1 MSSPKTN
8 RLTLEIQCEYHE
20 LIHEPISV
28 AKAAELDH
36 SSFNEGGYSSFSEM
50 RSMIDCVNFKLMKND
65 EVVYSSESK
74 NDPISF
80 NVVKN
85 IYDALKNE
93 FCMSE
98 IEIDNFNR
106 ECEVFLNSE
115 NGDHK
120 LPYELLLAKNIFNGE
135 VQLSLSDFENMEI
148 KKYEKIQLALGL
160 LRKKVNHHE

>member
-1 MSSPKTN
+1 MSNPKTN

-28 AKAAELDH
+28 AKAAELDYG
-36 SSFNEGGYSSFSEM
+36 SFNEEGYSSFVEM
-50 RSMIDCVNFKLMKND
+50 RKMIDCVNFTLMKNNK
-65 EVVYSSESK
+65 VVYSSKSK

-80 NVVKN
+80 NLIKGV
-85 IYDALKNE
+85 YDALKSS

-98 IEIDNFNR
+98 TEIENFNL
-106 ECEVFLNSE
+106 ECEVFLDSE
-115 NGDHK
+115 NGDQK
-120 LPYELLLAKNIFNGE
+120 LPYELLLAKHIFNGE

-160 LRKKVNHHE
+160 LRKKVNNNE